1 MKSFTDKMLKFAG
14 SEQALAPYRAFVDYW
29 NHYKAMNVQS
39 GSKKNY
45 DYQKTRP
52 DGTTITFDE
61 KEAQMNAALKRE
73 ILRHAN
79 ILNFDEFPLEQWVTN
94 PMISWATFAVVN
106 QLVDLVLPDSLIDSI
121 GAYTDMRLID
131 WGDSASFEIKPR
143 DLFVVSKAGR
153 GMRQGEVHKQFD
165 GQVTIVPTLRE
176 LTVQVSLYKVLAGKE
191 SLADFVAKVIRS
203 VESEMT
209 RDAYVTFNTA
219 MTNLASTTDA
229 KLKYAG
235 YAQADL
241 ISLAQKVSAW
251 NGGQKA
257 IIVGTPVALLSVLPA
272 DANYR
277 YTLESDY
284 VRIGY
289 INTMASYDI
298 MAIPQVADWATP
310 FKLLLDDTRLY
321 IVSPS
326 ANKIVKMV
334 IEGSTMSNVDAP
346 FANANLTQN
355 ATIYKSFGSAVA
367 TNAIA
372 GLMTLP

>member
-1 MKSFTDKMLKFAG
+1 MKSFTDRVLKFAG
-14 SEQALAPYRAFVDYW
+14 SQEALAPYRAFVDYW
-29 NHYKAMNVQS
+29 HHYKS
-39 GSKKNY
+39 LTDKNKSY
-45 DYQKTRP
+45 DYQKTRA
-52 DGTTITFDE
+52 DGSSITFDE
-61 KEAQMNAALKRE
+61 KEVQMNASLKRE

-79 ILNFDEFPLEQWVTN
+79 ITNFEQFPLEQWITN

-121 GAYTDMRLID
+121 GLYTDIRLID

-176 LTVQVSLYKVLAGKE
+176 LSVQVSLYKVLAGKE

-203 VESEMT
+203 LESEMT

-219 MTNLASTTDA
+219 MTNLSTTGDT

-235 YAQADL
+235 YSQSDL

-251 NGGQKA
+251 NGGNKA
-257 IIVGTPVALLSVLPA
+257 VVIGTPVALLSVLPA

-277 YTLESDY
+277 YALESDY

-289 INTMASYDI
+289 INTMANYDI
-298 MAIPQVADWATP
+298 MAIPQVADWSAP
-310 FKLLLDDTRLY
+310 FTLLLDDTRLY
-321 IVSPS
+321 VVSPS
-326 ANKIVKMV
+326 ANKILKMV
-334 IEGSTMSNVDAP
+334 VEGSTLSTVDAP
-346 FANANLTQN
+346 FSNANLTQN
-355 ATIYKSFGSAVA
+355 ATLFKSFGSGIA
-367 TNAIA
+367 TNAVA